1 MVPVPRN
8 KFKLNEE
15 FKISES
21 NGNYSEALLK
31 TVVKFVTEDSEDE
44 SMDNKIVKLE
54 AVKKVLDP
62 DSELKGHISPFDAL
76 IDMAQK
82 TREAIENMKNREYV
96 DEEYSDYDDDLP
108 RHYYGEEGEVL
119 FYDD

>member
-1 MVPVPRN
+1 
-8 KFKLNEE
+8 
-15 FKISES
+15 
-21 NGNYSEALLK
+21 
-31 TVVKFVTEDSEDE
+31 
-44 SMDNKIVKLE
+44 MDNKIVKLE
-54 AVKKVLDP
+54 AVKQVLDP

-76 IDMAQK
+76 IDMAKK